1 MDARFA
7 EIACLLLVAGIV
19 GTVSCAT
26 TGCTSRTKAQAQAEA
41 AFRAGHQQALR
52 QAEVRRNSIS
62 FTGPVLNS
70 LVPWTE
76 DMTLGQAIGAAGW
89 NGKGDPRL
97 IILTRGKEVI
107 TMTPDQL
114 LEAAD
119 EPALPGDHVDML
131 P

>member
-1 MDARFA
+1 M
-7 EIACLLLVAGIV
+7 
-19 GTVSCAT
+19 
-26 TGCTSRTKAQAQAEA
+26 TGCTSNIRARAQAEA
-41 AFRAGHQQALR
+41 AFHAGQQQALR
-52 QAEVRRNSIS
+52 QTEARRNAIS
-62 FTGPVLNS
+62 FTGPVLNP
-70 LVPWTE
+70 LVPWME

-107 TMTPDQL
+107 TMSPEQM
-114 LEAAD
+114 LEAAE